1 MADDYFTKAEKIKQK
16 VRNLD
21 WEKKIKLLEKDFEDK
36 KFSKE
41 EFLDKKR
48 QVYSEVLD
56 QMSEINQEKMKLNKD
71 HSAEPI
77 EDDYLSDE
85 DLEIF
90 QEQLTPFQYMSL
102 TKDYLGE
109 FDSQDIVFSDD
120 FRKFE
125 NLENFVHWECV
136 KKIEKLR
143 IHNNYFSCE
152 FMDKNELVIKD
163 IACLNELSK
172 LEELVFDDEGN
183 LGDRIKVDYFS
194 SKQLS
199 NIKQLEIHG
208 LWDLSFLQNSFSDNH
223 NIYETLEIIK
233 NDLKTLE
240 RAVYSGSIEATTS
253 TNEQSNIE
261 LDSNSEDVLTRHLL
275 KLSEVEDQFRQL
287 TNKFEEINFKLDKLS
302 NRLSKI
308 QADNQ
313 IRFQDIESAITSGAI
328 TTQLSSKPKTDS
340 KSEILP
346 GSSQPQDLGSIS
358 YKDTETSETSQQIQ
372 SVNTT
377 ATVLTETFQAEE
389 KILPQELSPKKQ
401 YEFATSFLKVGDYST
416 AERAFREFVLS
427 NSEHELAGSAQYWYA
442 ETFRIRQLYTDA
454 ASAYLEGYQKY
465 PKGNKAPINLLKLGV
480 SMVQIGEKDQGC
492 KMINGVELQYPKAN
506 QSVIQKAKYESKKFE
521 CIKEDS

>member
-1 MADDYFTKAEKIKQK
+1 MRFIA
-16 VRNLD
+16 
-21 WEKKIKLLEKDFEDK
+21 KLTLIIL
-36 KFSKE
+36 FS
-41 EFLDKKR
+41 
-48 QVYSEVLD
+48 
-56 QMSEINQEKMKLNKD
+56 LN
-71 HSAEPI
+71 
-77 EDDYLSDE
+77 
-85 DLEIF
+85 F
-90 QEQLTPFQYMSL
+90 F
-102 TKDYLGE
+102 
-109 FDSQDIVFSDD
+109 
-120 FRKFE
+120 
-125 NLENFVHWECV
+125 N
-136 KKIEKLR
+136 
-143 IHNNYFSCE
+143 
-152 FMDKNELVIKD
+152 
-163 IACLNELSK
+163 
-172 LEELVFDDEGN
+172 
-183 LGDRIKVDYFS
+183 
-194 SKQLS
+194 
-199 NIKQLEIHG
+199 
-208 LWDLSFLQNSFSDNH
+208 NSFADNH

-240 RAVYSGSIEATTS
+240 RAVYSGSIDMNTPS
-253 TNEQSNIE
+253 NENTNIE

-313 IRFQDIESAITSGAI
+313 IRFQDIETTISSGEITK
-328 TTQLSSKPKTDS
+328 QLTSKPKTES
-340 KSEILP
+340 KNEILP

-358 YKDTETSETSQQIQ
+358 YKDTETSEASQQIQ
-372 SVNTT
+372 SVDTT
-377 ATVLTETFQAEE
+377 ASVVTETFQTEE
-389 KILPQELSPKKQ
+389 KILPQDLTPKKQ

-427 NSEHELAGSAQYWYA
+427 NSKHELAGSAQYWYA

-465 PKGNKAPINLLKLGV
+465 PKGTKAPINLLKLGV

>member
-1 MADDYFTKAEKIKQK
+1 MRFI
-16 VRNLD
+16 L
-21 WEKKIKLLEKDFEDK
+21 KLIFI
-36 KFSKE
+36 
-41 EFLDKKR
+41 
-48 QVYSEVLD
+48 VLF
-56 QMSEINQEKMKLNKD
+56 N
-71 HSAEPI
+71 
-77 EDDYLSDE
+77 
-85 DLEIF
+85 
-90 QEQLTPFQYMSL
+90 
-102 TKDYLGE
+102 
-109 FDSQDIVFSDD
+109 
-120 FRKFE
+120 
-125 NLENFVHWECV
+125 
-136 KKIEKLR
+136 
-143 IHNNYFSCE
+143 
-152 FMDKNELVIKD
+152 
-163 IACLNELSK
+163 
-172 LEELVFDDEGN
+172 
-183 LGDRIKVDYFS
+183 
-194 SKQLS
+194 
-199 NIKQLEIHG
+199 
-208 LWDLSFLQNSFSDNH
+208 LSFLQNSFSDNH

-240 RAVYSGSIEATTS
+240 RAVYSGSIEINTS
-253 TNEQSNIE
+253 SNEQSNIE
-261 LDSNSEDVLTRHLL
+261 LDNNSEDVLTRHLL

-313 IRFQDIESAITSGAI
+313 IRFQDIESSISSGESTI
-328 TTQLSSKPKTDS
+328 QLSSKPKTDVT

-346 GSSQPQDLGSIS
+346 GSSQPQDLGTIS

-372 SVNTT
+372 SVDTT
-377 ATVLTETFQAEE
+377 ATVVTETFQAEE
-389 KILPQELSPKKQ
+389 KILPQDLSPEKQ

-427 NSEHELAGSAQYWYA
+427 NTEHELAGSAQYWYA

-465 PKGNKAPINLLKLGV
+465 PKGTKAPINLLKLGV